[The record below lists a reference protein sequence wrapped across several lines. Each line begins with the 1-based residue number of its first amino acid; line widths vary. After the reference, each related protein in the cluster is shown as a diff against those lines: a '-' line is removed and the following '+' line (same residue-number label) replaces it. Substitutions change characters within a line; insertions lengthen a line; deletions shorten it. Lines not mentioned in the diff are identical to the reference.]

1 MNQWLSIKDL
11 QLLGY
16 SEVSPDPRF
25 EGKGY
30 PCDVFLAVAT
40 AGLRKVDATFVY
52 LKSRA
57 TRKQAEEILGQ
68 FPTKEDVFVVVPQST
83 KGKSEITT
91 LCRSRGLPCLV
102 HEDLLWE
109 RASSLFR
116 EYIESLG
123 SRIVTEK
130 YYVQPRREGD
140 SRSELDRELMDFLKG
155 KSSTAKGKLFVLCAP
170 AGVGKT
176 TLGRYLTVTLAKQ
189 AETNRLIP
197 IYVEAQHWSKLQLE
211 TVDELWA
218 IISNSLSMYSSSLR
232 ISKELF
238 DHMLQQGLICF
249 IFDGFDELCSHRH
262 FTFRASTVL
271 DELAGIARESEARLI
286 LTTRT
291 LYWNSEIAQCP
302 PNVET
307 VDLAP
312 FNTQQAKGYFSKYFA
327 DNRKFQDRAF
337 SLYKALQKRIQPPT
351 VNESHA
357 SRAHFANL
365 PLCVAMVAECVKLG
379 AVNEESFQFEQGIV
393 HGFLRQI
400 CEREQERQKLR
411 ANADLQLLAFE
422 EVTME
427 TPEKQ
432 MPDFDLELLEQVGLE
447 PEDVKKMISHPL
459 LQKSPDERYRFSYDF
474 LPHYFK
480 ARHLASC
487 LHYVPAALEAR
498 TLKLMSTEANGKGF
512 LFDYIY
518 DICRKQDIA
527 NLIKLNSR
535 LPRAAY
541 DEKSFVFHLTKT
553 FISHDPSIKTNREKM
568 NAILEILCSTEYH
581 SRMEAADLVVIGK
594 VDGLDFSGI
603 TFRNC
608 KFIDVTFSNCST
620 NVQTNFE
627 NCAFSGELDFVN
639 CNKSDWANVRV
650 STTCTFHPPANLA
663 WEHFAGS
670 SVGSKEDHIKDAM
683 RLALAKFW
691 KYGRLEGSIRQNH
704 WSTGSLG
711 RSIYCN
717 PLRDA
722 MLKVGLITEGH
733 TSGVTEGCFIF
744 DRGSLGELQKF
755 MDGRQLT
762 GKLRKVYQIL
772 MPS

>member
-1 MNQWLSIKDL
+1 MNQGLSIRDL

-16 SEVSPDPRF
+16 SEVRADPSF
-25 EGKGY
+25 EEKGY
-30 PCDVFLAVAT
+30 PCDVFRAVAT
-40 AGLRKVDATFVY
+40 AGLRKVNATFVY

-57 TRKQAEEILGQ
+57 TRKQAEEILGEI
-68 FPTKEDVFVVVPQST
+68 PTKEDVFVVVPQST
-83 KGKSEITT
+83 KGRSEITT
-91 LCRSRGLPCLV
+91 LCRSRGLPCHV

-109 RASSLFR
+109 RTRSLFH
-116 EYIESLG
+116 EYIDSLG

-140 SRSELDRELMDFLKG
+140 SRSELDRELMEFLKG
-155 KSSTAKGKLFVLCAP
+155 KSPTTRGKLFVLCAP

-189 AETNRLIP
+189 AEHNRLIP

-262 FTFRASTVL
+262 FTFRASNVL

-291 LYWNSEIAQCP
+291 LYWKSEIAQCP

-307 VDLAP
+307 VDLAA
-312 FNTQQAKGYFSKYFA
+312 FNTQQAKGYFSKYFP
-327 DNRKFQDRAF
+327 DKLNQDRAF
-337 SLYKALQKRIQPPT
+337 FLYKQLQRRIQPPT

-365 PLCVAMVAECVKLG
+365 PLCVGMVAECVKLG
-379 AVNEESFQFEQGIV
+379 AVNEEFFQFEEGIV
-393 HGFLRQI
+393 HGFLQQI

-411 ANADLQLLAFE
+411 ANADQQLMAFE
-422 EVTME
+422 EITME

-432 MPDFDLELLEQVGLE
+432 MPDFGIELLEQVGLE

-459 LQKSPDERYRFSYDF
+459 LQKNPDERYRFSYDF
-474 LPHYFK
+474 LPHYFT
-480 ARHLASC
+480 ARHLAAC
-487 LHYVPAALEAR
+487 LRNVPTALEPR

-512 LFDYIY
+512 IFDYIY
-518 DICRKQDIA
+518 DICRKHDIA
-527 NLIKLNSR
+527 ALSKLYSR
-535 LPRAAY
+535 LPRASY
-541 DEKSFVFHLTKT
+541 DEKSFVFHLAKT
-553 FISHDPSIKTNREKM
+553 FITYDPSIKTNRERM
-568 NAILEILCSTEYH
+568 SGILEILSGTEFH
-581 SRMEAADLVVIGK
+581 SGKEAADLVVIGK
-594 VDGLDFSGI
+594 VDGLDFSGV
-603 TFRNC
+603 TYRNC
-608 KFIDVTFSNCST
+608 KFIDVTFSNCSA
-620 NVQTNFE
+620 NDQTQFL
-627 NCAFSGELDFVN
+627 NCAVSGELDFVN
-639 CNKSDWANVRV
+639 CKRSEWANVRL
-650 STTCTFHPPANLA
+650 SNCTFHPPANLV
-663 WEHFAGS
+663 WEHFAGRG
-670 SVGSKEDHIKDAM
+670 VGSKEDHIKDAM
-683 RLALAKFW
+683 RLALSKFW
-691 KYGRLEGSIRQNH
+691 KYGRVEGSIRQSH

-722 MLKVGLITEGH
+722 MLKAGLITEGH

-744 DRGSLGELQKF
+744 DRASLGDLQKF

-762 GKLRKVYQIL
+762 GKLRKVYDIL
-772 MPS
+772 IS